1 MKDIQNYSKSKS
13 ICNRNTGYGPTRD
26 GNEKELWQTVAR
38 GLKAA
43 VELGKLDEDEAKEIW
58 QEMTE
63 GDEDEDEEDR

>member
-1 MKDIQNYSKSKS
+1 MTEEEVEEKWIALKEQFGAEDEE
-13 ICNRNTGYGPTRD
+13 D
-26 GNEKELWQTVAR
+26 EDEKELWQTVAR

-63 GDEDEDEEDR
+63 GDDDDR